1 MDEPIT
7 RSGRWVCPNDRQ
19 LALRAKL
26 RTGWSVKT
34 GSFESHGW
42 GQYPNS
48 YTSNSNRCGQSYLL
62 TDDERKAIIQVIQ
75 RAEALDLSEQERVG
89 RLVERLENM
98 KRNVCIVTS
107 TRSNERRSCGRRC
120 SGGARCVCSCALC
133 GEKFGTVLGASANL
147 CKDCRK
153 YICQKCGIEATRLNP
168 GKGNDGGN
176 DETTSPHGSLRVM
189 RFAQERTGVQRIVQR
204 SQGNAQ
210 KQFLCRICAE
220 TREMWKKSGAWF
232 FKGMP
237 KYILPEKKERGWCRP
252 SHRTSTWTIG
262 GPCRSMDS
270 TDAQDSSSD
279 DDVTRRLAVVRGHSP
294 TNLSNNR
301 ESTPTKLTISSP
313 GTSTSSPKSP
323 RGKPNG
329 LSPSSYREDAS
340 SDRLDKSCLSIA
352 SQCSRLSPTGSIST
366 PRSRASG
373 KSPNEL
379 QVEQRVSFE
388 DIVVDDEKANEADDD
403 EEEDTEETRKDAST
417 SLDRSKGSQTES
429 AHDSDDTDHTSRTVP
444 DYGKDSPREE
454 CGTGGEQVLLGPGQ
468 LLQHSSQQQSRQ
480 DAKNSGIS
488 TRNGTRLWDSRSL
501 LAIRPGRSVPPMQS
515 GTCTS
520 SKTHG
525 YPRSHRSLLQAEYTA
540 CRESIDEQTTT
551 NKDGTQDTRSRVQRD
566 GEFLRNNGNRYLNRQ
581 GVARP
586 NYPGRPLGPRLPG
599 RSEISPARIATIS
612 NETLQNISASSLSS
626 GQRRGNL
633 GYLFK
638 RSRTDPDK
646 PELLHASTCAAGYRA
661 PCYESLAHGQQ
672 RVF

>member
-7 RSGRWVCPNDRQ
+7 RGRWVCPNDRQ

-48 YTSNSNRCGQSYLL
+48 CTSSSNRCGQSYLL
-62 TDDERKAIIQVIQ
+62 SDDERQAIIQVIQ

-98 KRNVCIVTS
+98 KRNVCVVTS
-107 TRSNERRSCGRRC
+107 TRSNERRGCGRRC

-133 GEKFGTVLGASANL
+133 GEKFGAVLGASANL

-168 GKGNDGGN
+168 SRGSGDENDAS
-176 DETTSPHGSLRVM
+176 TSSRSSLRVV
-189 RFAQERTGVQRIVQR
+189 RFAQERAGVQRIVPR
-204 SQGNAQ
+204 SHGNAQ

-237 KYILPEKKERGWCRP
+237 KYILPEKKERGWSRP
-252 SHRTSTWTIG
+252 GHRTSTWTIG
-262 GPCRSMDS
+262 GPCKSLDS

-279 DDVTRRLAVVRGHSP
+279 DDATRRLAVTRGHSP
-294 TNLSNNR
+294 TNLSSNR
-301 ESTPTKLTISSP
+301 DSTSTKLTISSP
-313 GTSTSSPKSP
+313 ATSTSSPRSP
-323 RGKPNG
+323 RGRPNG
-329 LSPSSYREDAS
+329 LSPSGYREDAS

-373 KSPNEL
+373 KSPNEP

-388 DIVVDDEKANEADDD
+388 NIFVDDEKANEADED

-417 SLDRSKGSQTES
+417 SLDRSKGSQTKGTN
-429 AHDSDDTDHTSRTVP
+429 DSDDANHASRNAIP
-444 DYGKDSPREE
+444 DYGQDFPREE
-454 CGTGGEQVLLGPGQ
+454 RRTEREQVLGSGELI
-468 LLQHSSQQQSRQ
+468 QHSQQQSSE
-480 DAKNSGIS
+480 DLKNPGIS
-488 TRNGTRLWDSRSL
+488 TRNGTRLWKSRSL
-501 LAIRPGRSVPPMQS
+501 LAIRPGRSVPPVQG
-515 GTCTS
+515 GTCAS
-520 SKTHG
+520 SKAHG
-525 YPRSHRSLLQAEYTA
+525 YPRSRRPFLQAEHTA
-540 CRESIDEQTTT
+540 RREGIDEQTTA
-551 NKDGTQDTRSRVQRD
+551 NEDGAQDARSRVQRD
-566 GEFLRNNGNRYLNRQ
+566 GELLRNDRNRHLDRQ
-581 GVARP
+581 GIAYS
-586 NYPGRPLGPRLPG
+586 NHPG
-599 RSEISPARIATIS
+599 RSLGPGFPGRGEISPTRIATIS
-612 NETLQNISASSLSS
+612 NKALQSFSASSLSS

-633 GYLFK
+633 GHVFK
-638 RSRTDPDK
+638 RSRADPAK
-646 PELLHASTCAAGYRA
+646 PELLHASTCAISHGTL
-661 PCYESLAHGQQ
+661 CHESPAHGQQ